1 MTQQSLSHKKNEN
14 CESHANPR
22 HPVENLMALSPD
34 ELDQNM
40 ISLAQQERKLLAE
53 VLLTL
58 REIDRRRLYLKL
70 AYGSLFD
77 YLTKHIG
84 YSAGSAQRRIDAA
97 RLMGEVPEV
106 KTKIEQG
113 KINLTQ
119 LSLMQRAV
127 RQVKLSGKSVTREL
141 KQELLTCLETKTQTE
156 SEVLVAQSLD
166 LPRIEK
172 TIQKTQKDESVRL
185 EITLTKKQFELLEQ
199 ARAIVSHAVPSGDL
213 AKVIE
218 YLATQVIAKKGD
230 NTTWES
236 QRESRTHFAATLAVN
251 SQELPPH
258 LRPMPVARKPIPAS
272 IKKRIFARDT
282 RCTHVDHKTGRLCGS
297 TWQLEL
303 DHIQPLYAGG
313 GNAAENLR
321 ILCRRHNQSRNQNRA
336 LT

>member
-1 MTQQSLSHKKNEN
+1 MTHQTLIHKGHKNYEGDA
-14 CESHANPR
+14 SPP
-22 HPVENLMALSPD
+22 HPVENLRALSPD

-40 ISLAQQERKLLAE
+40 KSLAQRERKLLAE
-53 VLLTL
+53 VLLTI
-58 REIDRRRLYLKL
+58 REIDRRQLYLKL

-119 LSLMQRAV
+119 ISLMQRAV

-141 KQELLTCLETKTQTE
+141 KQELLTCLETKTQSE
-156 SEVLVAQSLD
+156 SEVLVAKSLD

-172 TIQKTQKDESVRL
+172 TIQKSQKDESVRL
-185 EITLTKKQFELLEQ
+185 EITLSKHQFELLAQ
-199 ARAIVSHAVPSGDL
+199 AKAIVSHAVPSGDL

-218 YLATQVIAKKGD
+218 YLATQAIAKKLGK
-230 NTTWES
+230 TKRES
-236 QRESRTHFAATLAVN
+236 QGESCTHVTATLAVN

-258 LRPMPVARKPIPAS
+258 LRPIPAARKPIPAP
-272 IKKRIFARDT
+272 IKKKIFARDT
-282 RCTHVDHKTGRLCGS
+282 KCTHVDHKTGKLCGS
-297 TWQLEL
+297 SWQLEM

-313 GNAAENLR
+313 GSAFENLR
-321 ILCRRHNQSRNQNRA
+321 ILCRRHNQSRNQNRI
-336 LT
+336 